1 MAKKKSKASTSAPAA
16 NDLIPKAKN
25 SKLKDPEPKAPT
37 DPPAA
42 NQLVQP
48 EFTNPVVAC
57 AENVAVLD
65 LLSRSLPT
73 TETPSPVWVPRSEA
87 QDEPTRQ
94 LSYEQEDGLVKELA
108 FLSGISDDP
117 NHIMAV
123 CVQEF
128 PEQRRC
134 DIILAVNKH
143 SAGCAQDVLE
153 KARRGLQRI
162 FEKLREVSPSE
173 STQSD
178 FAVLA
183 KKSAKEGTEST
194 RECTL
199 LLSDGA

>member
-1 MAKKKSKASTSAPAA
+1 MAKKKS
-16 NDLIPKAKN
+16 
-25 SKLKDPEPKAPT
+25 KAPT

-42 NQLVQP
+42 NQMVQP
-48 EFTNPVVAC
+48 GFTNPVVTC

-65 LLSRSLPT
+65 LLSRSFPT
-73 TETPSPVWVPRSEA
+73 TGTPGPVWVPRSEA
-87 QDEPTRQ
+87 QEEPARQ
-94 LSYEQEDGLVKELA
+94 LSYEQEDRLVKELA
-108 FLSGISDDP
+108 FLSGISDNP

-134 DIILAVNKH
+134 EVILAINKR
-143 SAGCAQDVLE
+143 STGCAREVLE

-183 KKSAKEGTEST
+183 KKSEKKGSEPT
-194 RECTL
+194 RECIL
-199 LLSDGA
+199 